1 LRLKWQPPS
10 LPQSPVHQHQPRS
23 KKKKKNNREENK
35 PNHNQNRKQQ
45 KIPPKKVMTKIVGK
59 CGEIMHTLCR
69 LKCTPK
75 PHLHLSYTSPT
86 PLPKPK
92 VIIKGAAEHFRVI
105 KKIAGNK
112 TRKKSQRTAN

>member
-1 LRLKWQPPS
+1 
-10 LPQSPVHQHQPRS
+10 
-23 KKKKKNNREENK
+23 
-35 PNHNQNRKQQ
+35 
-45 KIPPKKVMTKIVGK
+45 
-59 CGEIMHTLCR
+59 MHTLCR

-112 TRKKSQRTAN
+112 TPKKNLKKPQHNTYKKKRKFM

>member
-1 LRLKWQPPS
+1 
-10 LPQSPVHQHQPRS
+10 VHQHQPRS

-75 PHLHLSYTSPT
+75 PHLHLTYTSAT
-86 PLPKPK
+86 PLRKPK